1 MSERPYFIINV
12 EAAIFFSGKYLLIRR
27 GANEE
32 HSPGTLSLPGGK
44 VDQLAVSP
52 EALEQAVRRE
62 IHEEVGLTLG
72 SLHYLESKSF
82 VMDTSEWCVSVCFF
96 CQDTNGDASIKSSDE
111 VQEIVWCKTE
121 ELVAGDSCPP
131 WTKQSIHA
139 AENLRLKL
147 ENK

>member
-1 MSERPYFIINV
+1 MSERPCFIINV

-32 HSPGTLSLPGGK
+32 HSPSTLSLPGGK
-44 VDQLAVSP
+44 VDRLAVSP

-82 VMDTSEWCVSVCFF
+82 MMDTGEWCVSVCFF
-96 CQDTNGDASIKSSDE
+96 CQDSDGNASIKSTDE
-111 VQEIVWCKTE
+111 VQEIVWCSLE
-121 ELVAGDSCPP
+121 DLANENSCPP
-131 WTKQSIHA
+131 WTKQSILA
-139 AENLRLKL
+139 AEKLRK
-147 ENK
+147 N